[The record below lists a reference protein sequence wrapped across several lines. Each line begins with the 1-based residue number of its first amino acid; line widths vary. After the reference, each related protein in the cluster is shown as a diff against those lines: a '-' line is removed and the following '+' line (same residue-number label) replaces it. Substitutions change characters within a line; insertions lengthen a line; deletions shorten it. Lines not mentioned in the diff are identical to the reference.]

1 MRLCD
6 RPATAGGAKTRTRN
20 MPLLAAYVKVL
31 IASQLT
37 TGDRIFEVRR
47 AVSGWPFEV
56 RKGGL
61 LANWSWEFSKFERK
75 RTCW

>member
-6 RPATAGGAKTRTRN
+6 RPATAGGVKTRAHD
-20 MPLLAAYVKVL
+20 MPLLAAYVKVP

-47 AVSGWPFEV
+47 AVSGWLFEV
-56 RKGGL
+56 RKG
-61 LANWSWEFSKFERK
+61 
-75 RTCW
+75 